1 MDPCIVKKDPLII
14 LISWY
19 NKLCAIGLNGSY
31 VLACP
36 IHHVVGPRTDII
48 DGSVRIIIH
57 FQLRFYRDRRGRNRS
72 GDSEPKKRRRVSVT
86 INKMSRRRSLRGKEI
101 AVDEV
106 EVVPASL
113 PERLFTT
120 DRFPCEKINM
130 YSTIDFL
137 LCVRD
142 ALNGTEEMAMLLRSC
157 FGTLFRFPVRG
168 VLMGKV
174 IHGMLT
180 RQVLTKKGGF
190 ILLRSA
196 FVLVMIA

>member
-1 MDPCIVKKDPLII
+1 MFLGM
-14 LISWY
+14 LG
-19 NKLCAIGLNGSY
+19 LCGRDIANMPKQN
-31 VLACP
+31 VFF
-36 IHHVVGPRTDII
+36 IHHTDFCVLSCFFFLIGT
-48 DGSVRIIIH
+48 D
-57 FQLRFYRDRRGRNRS
+57 
-72 GDSEPKKRRRVSVT
+72 
-86 INKMSRRRSLRGKEI
+86 
-101 AVDEV
+101 DED
-106 EVVPASL
+106 VVPAGL
-113 PERLFTT
+113 PERLFAT
-120 DRFPCEKINM
+120 DRFPCERINM

-157 FGTLFRFPVRG
+157 FGTLFRFPVRR

>member
-1 MDPCIVKKDPLII
+1 MLSICPSNECFFF
-14 LISWY
+14 
-19 NKLCAIGLNGSY
+19 IG
-31 VLACP
+31 
-36 IHHVVGPRTDII
+36 T
-48 DGSVRIIIH
+48 
-57 FQLRFYRDRRGRNRS
+57 
-72 GDSEPKKRRRVSVT
+72 
-86 INKMSRRRSLRGKEI
+86 
-101 AVDEV
+101 DEV

-130 YSTIDFL
+130 YSAIDFL

-142 ALNGTEEMAMLLRSC
+142 ALNGIEEMAMLLRSC

>member
-1 MDPCIVKKDPLII
+1 
-14 LISWY
+14 
-19 NKLCAIGLNGSY
+19 
-31 VLACP
+31 
-36 IHHVVGPRTDII
+36 
-48 DGSVRIIIH
+48 
-57 FQLRFYRDRRGRNRS
+57 
-72 GDSEPKKRRRVSVT
+72 KKRRQVSAT
-86 INKMSRRRSLRGKEI
+86 INKMSRRRSLCGKEI

-113 PERLFTT
+113 PERLFAT

-142 ALNGTEEMAMLLRSC
+142 ALNGTEEMAMLLISC
-157 FGTLFRFPVRG
+157 FGTLFRFPVRK

-180 RQVLTKKGGF
+180 RQVLTKKGEFIF

-196 FVLVMIA
+196 FVLVMIAYGGFILL